1 MSLKKRPR
9 KRRAIPNSS
18 SHTVTLGLYAGW
30 AEVFKYTSYFAN
42 SYAYRD
48 GMYLHRR
55 TGTFCE
61 TDMLLTIC
69 KDFYHNVFRNESY
82 DVVLWKQKCQA
93 VWKDKV
99 PSSYLRFQQLNNTSW
114 RVKLHKSVIDSRRTS
129 IHTNELCENEFG
141 MRSRGN
147 DRSDDPYWIF
157 YIALLDGGD
166 NNLDLTARQHQI
178 LHDNP
183 GLKKDD
189 RFEINPLTAT
199 RTFHADGT
207 ISNPTHTSPDEDG
220 MPYQYQNNEVSPIT
234 GDDRCRW
241 KLTKTKGNLHIGG
254 KLCLVERTE
263 SWGWLIQPDR
273 ENMIFIHPK
282 KDMPLYHLLLE
293 KGQNGNGYISGIY
306 SLMQVLSSE
315 DDIDY

>member
-1 MSLKKRPR
+1 M
-9 KRRAIPNSS
+9 
-18 SHTVTLGLYAGW
+18 
-30 AEVFKYTSYFAN
+30 
-42 SYAYRD
+42 
-48 GMYLHRR
+48 
-55 TGTFCE
+55 
-61 TDMLLTIC
+61 
-69 KDFYHNVFRNESY
+69 
-82 DVVLWKQKCQA
+82 
-93 VWKDKV
+93 WKDKV
-99 PSSYLRFQQLNNTSW
+99 PSSYLRFQQLNNVSW

-207 ISNPTHTSPDEDG
+207 ISQSATQHTQVQTKME
-220 MPYQYQNNEVSPIT
+220 
-234 GDDRCRW
+234 CRTSIRT
-241 KLTKTKGNLHIGG
+241 TKS
-254 KLCLVERTE
+254 V
-263 SWGWLIQPDR
+263 Q
-273 ENMIFIHPK
+273 
-282 KDMPLYHLLLE
+282 
-293 KGQNGNGYISGIY
+293 
-306 SLMQVLSSE
+306 
-315 DDIDY
+315 